1 MLNYLRKK
9 SLGSF
14 FPSTENRRINAAE
27 SSSAPALLY
36 TAALFVYC
44 FKVSLKIICRICNS

>member
-1 MLNYLRKK
+1 MLNYLKKK

-27 SSSAPALLY
+27 SFSAPALLY
-36 TAALFVYC
+36 TAALFCLLFYGQ
-44 FKVSLKIICRICNS
+44 SENHLPDL

>member
-9 SLGSF
+9 SLESF

-36 TAALFVYC
+36 TAALFCLLFYGQ
-44 FKVSLKIICRICNS
+44 SENHLPDL